1 MTLKNHICIIS
12 KVRIRTN
19 LIKSRKGEITVPMKE
34 TDEKLTSMHVG
45 RLIHMLSHQM
55 KRNANSAAS
64 AIENDELTIMQK
76 HVLKFV
82 LLESLHRDLYQK
94 DIEEEFQIRK
104 STVTGI
110 LKLMEKHGYIYRE
123 SVKKDARLK
132 RIVPTAKAEEMRPK
146 ILEHIQKTEAKLIE
160 GISPEDV
167 LICKKALGQM
177 LYNLSEMNKEEN
189 KQDE

>member
-1 MTLKNHICIIS
+1 MC
-12 KVRIRTN
+12 
-19 LIKSRKGEITVPMKE
+19 EF
-34 TDEKLTSMHVG
+34 DEKLENAHMG

-55 KRNANSAAS
+55 KRNSNGMESV
-64 AIENDELTIMQK
+64 IGNDELTVMQK

-123 SVKKDARLK
+123 SVEKDARLK
-132 RIVPTAKAEEMRPK
+132 KNSANSKSGR
-146 ILEHIQKTEAKLIE
+146 TETDSSEAYCVYGELSYKRNF
-160 GISPEDV
+160 GGR
-167 LICKKALGQM
+167 C
-177 LYNLSEMNKEEN
+177 YNL
-189 KQDE
+189 

>member
-1 MTLKNHICIIS
+1 MN
-12 KVRIRTN
+12 
-19 LIKSRKGEITVPMKE
+19 EA
-34 TDEKLTSMHVG
+34 DEKFKKMHMG

-55 KRNANSAAS
+55 KRDANSVVS
-64 AIENDELTIMQK
+64 SIQNDDLTIMQK
-76 HVLKFV
+76 HVLKFI

-132 RIVPTAKAEEMRPK
+132 KLVPTLKAEKLRPS
-146 ILEHIQKTEAKLIE
+146 ILEHIEQSEIKLTQ
-160 GISPEDV
+160 GISEDDV
-167 LICKKALGQM
+167 LICKKALRQM
-177 LYNLSEMNKEEN
+177 YDNLVKMNDVKIKEE
-189 KQDE
+189 KDEQKDV

>member
-1 MTLKNHICIIS
+1 
-12 KVRIRTN
+12 
-19 LIKSRKGEITVPMKE
+19 MKE
-34 TDEKLTSMHVG
+34 TDERLTNMHMG
-45 RLIHMLSHQM
+45 RMIHMLSHQM
-55 KRNANSAAS
+55 KRNCNSVDS
-64 AIENDELTIMQK
+64 AIVNDELTIIQK

-132 RIVPTAKAEEMRPK
+132 KIVPTPKAESLRPN
-146 ILEHIQKTEAKLIE
+146 ILEHIQETESRLIKD
-160 GISPEDV
+160 ISEEDV
-167 LICKKALGQM
+167 MICKQVLCQM
-177 LYNLSEMNKEEN
+177 YHNLTEMNKEEN

>member
-1 MTLKNHICIIS
+1 MC
-12 KVRIRTN
+12 
-19 LIKSRKGEITVPMKE
+19 EF
-34 TDEKLTSMHVG
+34 DEKLENAHMG

-55 KRNANSAAS
+55 KRNSNGMESV
-64 AIENDELTIMQK
+64 IENDELTVMQK

-123 SVKKDARLK
+123 SVEKMP
-132 RIVPTAKAEEMRPK
+132 V
-146 ILEHIQKTEAKLIE
+146 
-160 GISPEDV
+160 
-167 LICKKALGQM
+167 
-177 LYNLSEMNKEEN
+177 
-189 KQDE
+189 